1 MSRKTSLTML
11 TTVAAVIVLG
21 FSTPSM
27 GQCCGCEG
35 CTPGFWKNHLDAWV
49 GYTPNTL
56 FSSVFDSVVIEINL
70 GGQNS
75 VTDPTLLEALNAT
88 GGGVNALA
96 RHAVAALLNAAH
108 PDISYP
114 RTEVQVID
122 EVVAAILSGDED
134 EIEDLKDTLDDWN
147 NLGCT
152 F

>member
-1 MSRKTSLTML
+1 MSKKLSLTML
-11 TTVAAVIVLG
+11 TTVAAVVVLG
-21 FSTPSM
+21 FSAPSM
-27 GQCCGCEG
+27 GQCCGFEG
-35 CTPGFWKNHLDAWV
+35 CTPGFWKNHPEVWYDYSPSDSF
-49 GYTPNTL
+49 G
-56 FSSVFDSVVIEINL
+56 SVFGVVIEIDL

-75 VTDPTLLEALNAT
+75 VTDPTLMQALEAT

-96 RHAVAALLNAAH
+96 RHAVAALLNADH
-108 PDISYP
+108 PEISYP
-114 RTEVQVID
+114 WSEGQVIG